1 MWGYFIFSAV
11 CFYLAIT
18 LHKNNKKK
26 AEKAAKSHLRKISE
40 EESIEPIVDD
50 ISKSVTKYNPT
61 TNYNKSNNRFF
72 DDFIAFDLETTG
84 LSATEDRIL
93 EIAAIKVL
101 QDKIVDEFT
110 CLINPRIPIPS
121 HITKINGIDNSMVKT
136 APYIED
142 ILPSFIE
149 FIEDYPL
156 IAHNASFDMKFIC
169 YNASRY
175 GFVINNSSIDS
186 LSLCRKA
193 FPECKNH
200 KLKTVASYID
210 YSGDEYHRALNDTKA
225 LVEVYLKCCSLLD
238 PKEKAQE
245 YDLDAHSNIITILK
259 GANRNIDY
267 ITVNP
272 TSSYLSLKFFQR
284 YFINVKFQGKKT
296 YIAVK
301 IDKDKLL
308 VPDKYVIEEKPN
320 EIRIYLNNPSEIEDL
335 QEIVLACYDSAYL
348 IEQDYRKNYNKPL
361 LSQEGNI
368 S

>member
-11 CFYLAIT
+11 LFYLAIA
-18 LHKNNKKK
+18 LHKKNKKK
-26 AEKAAKSHLRKISE
+26 AEEATKSHLSKIDWE
-40 EESIEPIVDD
+40 KSIKP
-50 ISKSVTKYNPT
+50 VTDSRSDNVAKHNPT
-61 TNYNKSNNRFF
+61 TDYNKSNNQFF
-72 DDFIAFDLETTG
+72 NDFIAFDLETTG

-93 EIAAIKVL
+93 EIAAIKVH
-101 QDKIVDEFT
+101 QNKIVDEFST
-110 CLINPRIPIPS
+110 LINPRISIPL

-136 APYIED
+136 AQYIED

-169 YNASRY
+169 YNASLY
-175 GFVINNSSIDS
+175 GFVISNPSVDS

-200 KLKTVASYID
+200 KLKTIASYID
-210 YSGDEYHRALNDTKA
+210 YSGDEYHRALSDTKA
-225 LVEVYLKCCSLLD
+225 LVHVYLKCCSLLD
-238 PKEKAQE
+238 PKEKVQK
-245 YDLDAHSNIITILK
+245 YDLDAHKNIITILK
-259 GANRNIDY
+259 AANRNIDY

-296 YIAVK
+296 YVAVK
-301 IDKDKLL
+301 IDKGKLV
-308 VPDKYVIEEKPN
+308 VPDRYIVEEKQN
-320 EIRIYLNNPSEIEDL
+320 ETRIYLNNPSEIEDL
-335 QEIVLACYDSAYL
+335 KEIVLACYDSAYL

-361 LSQEGNI
+361 LSQESNI